1 MKVRPLGDRILV
13 QRIEE
18 ENVTATGIVLPES
31 AVEKS
36 QRGKVVRLG
45 DGRQVDGGD
54 RAAFQVKEGDTV
66 LLPKFGAQ
74 ELSIEG
80 EKDESDYLMV
90 REEELLA
97 VLDS

>member
-1 MKVRPLGDRILV
+1 MKVRPLGDRILI

-18 ENVTATGIVLPES
+18 ENVTPTGIVLPES
-31 AVEKS
+31 AKEKS

-45 DGRQVDGGD
+45 DGRQLDSGE

-74 ELSIEG
+74 ELNIEG
-80 EKDESDYLMV
+80 EKDTDYLMV

-97 VLDS
+97 VLGS

>member
-18 ENVTATGIVLPES
+18 ENVTQTGIVLPES
-31 AVEKS
+31 AKERS
-36 QRGKVVRLG
+36 QRGTVVRVG
-45 DGRQVDGGD
+45 DGRQLESGE

-74 ELSIEG
+74 ELNIEG
-80 EKDESDYLMV
+80 NKDESDYLMV

>member
-1 MKVRPLGDRILV
+1 MKIRPLGDRILI

-18 ENVTATGIVLPES
+18 ENVTPTGIVLPES
-31 AVEKS
+31 AKEKS
-36 QRGKVVRLG
+36 QRGKVVRVG
-45 DGRQVDGGD
+45 DGRQLDSGE
-54 RAAFQVKEGDTV
+54 RASFQVKEGDTV

-74 ELSIEG
+74 ELNIEG
-80 EKDESDYLMV
+80 EKDTDYLMV

>member
-1 MKVRPLGDRILV
+1 MKIRPLGDRILV
-13 QRIEE
+13 ERIEE
-18 ENVTATGIVLPES
+18 ESVTETGIVLPES
-31 AVEKS
+31 AKEKS

-45 DGRQVDGGD
+45 DGRQLESGD
-54 RAAFQVKEGDTV
+54 RASFQVKEGDTV

-74 ELSIEG
+74 ELNIEG
-80 EKDESDYLMV
+80 DKDTDYLMV